1 MLDLKKWT
9 LCLGFKY
16 TYMHKLGIVYFY
28 IYIYQPKQLLPLY
41 SVNQVLRYTCA
52 ILNITEIRLQYNT
65 YCHKPFLSAV

>member
-52 ILNITEIRLQYNT
+52 I
-65 YCHKPFLSAV
+65 